1 VNKTRRLIM
10 KPRAL
15 VFILSFVLVILLI
28 TSCATT
34 RLKWAAESG
43 DYYEVKRLIE
53 AGADVNAQSKA
64 GWTALMLASEKGHI
78 DIVKLLVEEG
88 ADVNSVTKFEVRSTS
103 YGGIY
108 KDYEPTGGYTAL
120 MAASEYGHTEIVKLL
135 LEAGADVNA
144 RHWDDATALDF
155 ALEKGHTEI
164 ITLLKEAG
172 AGM

>member
-1 VNKTRRLIM
+1 M

-15 VFILSFVLVILLI
+15 VFILFFVLVILLS

-135 LEAGADVNA
+135 IEGGADINA
-144 RHWDDATALDF
+144 QDEDSYTALRY
-155 ALEKGHTEI
+155 AVREGHTEI
-164 ITLLKEAG
+164 VKLLYEAG
-172 AGM
+172 AKQ